1 MKVKDNT
8 LADLQSANVGDVVA
22 TSNGEHLLI
31 VCRGRVYSLVNLESC
46 KFEVIDGE
54 HEFIDIT
61 IMLDKYDVMNEIRAI
76 IPSNKLELE
85 IK

>member
-1 MKVKDNT
+1 MKIKDNT

-31 VCRGRVYSLVNLESC
+31 VHRERVYSLVNVESC
-46 KFEVIDGE
+46 QFEVIDGE

-61 IMLDKYDVMNEIRAI
+61 IRLCSY
-76 IPSNKLELE
+76 IPRWRQAKLRH
-85 IK
+85 

>member
-1 MKVKDNT
+1 MKIKDNT

-31 VCRGRVYSLVNLESC
+31 VHRGRVYSLVNLESC
-46 KFEVIDGE
+46 QFEVIDGE

-76 IPSNKLELE
+76 IPSNRLELE

>member
-1 MKVKDNT
+1 MKIKDNT

-31 VCRGRVYSLVNLESC
+31 VHRERVYSLVNVESC
-46 KFEVIDGE
+46 QFEVIDGE

-61 IMLDKYDVMNEIRAI
+61 IMLDKYDATNEIRAI
-76 IPSNKLELE
+76 IPSNRLELE

>member
-1 MKVKDNT
+1 MKIKDNT

-31 VCRGRVYSLVNLESC
+31 VHRGRVYSLVNLESC
-46 KFEVIDGE
+46 QFEVIDGE

>member
-1 MKVKDNT
+1 MKVRDNT

-31 VCRGRVYSLVNLESC
+31 VHRWRVYSLVNLESC
-46 KFEVIDGE
+46 QFEVIDGE
-54 HEFIDIT
+54 HEFIDIA
-61 IMLDKYDVMNEIRAI
+61 IMLDKYDATNEIRAI
-76 IPSNKLELE
+76 IPSNRLELE